1 MLPLPLD
8 VLRLIYAFDSTYRHL
23 FNLCLLQ
30 LEMRLFREHRL
41 LPRRGVLKRVRVD
54 RVVWAWAGDVPVVLS
69 WTGPGKSVGTGHSD
83 MPGCGCT
90 KCAHGQPK
98 PRPARRPKT
107 QDQTEAEA

>member
-30 LEMRLFREHRL
+30 LEMRLFREHRF
-41 LPRRGVLKRVRVD
+41 PRRGVLKRVRVD

-69 WTGPGKSVGTGHSD
+69 WTGPGKSVGTGHSN
-83 MPGCGCT
+83 MPGCRVRMHQVR
-90 KCAHGQPK
+90 A
-98 PRPARRPKT
+98 RPAEPAT
-107 QDQTEAEA
+107 GAP